1 MKPSI
6 LFIVPATYEALKI
19 KGVENTILERD
30 ENGFFEKVITIH
42 PFSNKTCYLQLN
54 DCHEI
59 YEIGF
64 DLLPGGK
71 NNRLFYYLQLPIH
84 FSEFFSKL

>member
-30 ENGFFEKVITIH
+30 ENGFFEKVITLH
-42 PFSNKTCYLQLN
+42 PFSNKTYFLKLN
-54 DCHEI
+54 DCHEV

-64 DLLPGGK
+64 YLLPGLK
-71 NNRLFYYLQLPIH
+71 NNSIVL
-84 FSEFFSKL
+84 